1 MADREVE
8 LLAIGAGPS
17 NLGLAVALEE
27 LAPDLA
33 AASLLIE
40 RDEATAW
47 QRGMLMPWAQS
58 QVSFLKD
65 LVILRN
71 PRSRYSFI
79 NYLHTM
85 GRLDDFINLSSFT
98 PYRREISDY
107 LRWVAE
113 SLQAVRI
120 EYGRR
125 CTGIEPCRDDSGTLT
140 GWLTRLADGSTIRS
154 KVLVLGIGRDPNI
167 PAEFAALP
175 AERIVHSTEYVPRL
189 MEFNA
194 KPPDQRPRRVVVI
207 GGAQSSAEI
216 LYSVMRDLP
225 GCQATLIMRSMGFT
239 AYQTSKFT
247 NELYYPSFVNDFY
260 HALPE
265 AQEQMLREMHN
276 TNYSGLAPNL
286 LEELYRTIY
295 LERLDGQQRTQIKLM
310 TDVTASHMDGDEVV
324 LELNNRKTGYVDEV
338 RCDLVLLGTGFVRQ
352 MPLAVRRLAADVGL
366 PRVEVT
372 RQYRLMI
379 EEPATASCY
388 LQGVNEATHGIADS
402 LLSIIAAR
410 SAEIVADIQARRE
423 ATAAAPAVP
432 ALPAITVPPT
442 LSPA

>member
-1 MADREVE
+1 MADREIE

-17 NLGLAVALEE
+17 NIGLAVALEE

-33 AASLLIE
+33 ANSLMIE
-40 RDEATAW
+40 KDEAIAW

-65 LVILRN
+65 LVTLRN
-71 PRSRYSFI
+71 PRSRYSFLSF
-79 NYLHTM
+79 LHHM
-85 GRLDDFINLSSFT
+85 GRLDEFVNLSSFT

-113 SLQAVRI
+113 SLQTVRV

-125 CTGIEPCRDDSGTLT
+125 CVGIEPRRDEHGTLT
-140 GWLTRLADGSTIRS
+140 GWNTRLADGSTIRS
-154 KVLVLGIGRDPNI
+154 KVLVLGIGRDANI

-175 AERIVHSTEYVPRL
+175 AERYIHSTQYVPRIG
-189 MEFNA
+189 EFAA
-194 KPPDQRPRRVVVI
+194 KPPDERPQRMVVI
-207 GGAQSSAEI
+207 GGAQSSAEM

-225 GCQATLIMRSMGFT
+225 GCQPTLIMRSAGFS

-247 NELYYPSFVNDFY
+247 NELYYPSFIDDFY

-276 TNYSGLAPNL
+276 TNYAGLNPAL
-286 LEELYRTIY
+286 LEELYRTMY
-295 LERLDGQQRTQIKLM
+295 LERLNGKERLRIKTM
-310 TDVTASHMDGDEVV
+310 SDVIATRMERDEIV
-324 LELNNRKTGYVDEV
+324 LEVSDRKTGYVEEV
-338 RCDLVLLGTGFVRQ
+338 RCDLVLLGTGFIRQ
-352 MPLAVRRLAADVGL
+352 MPMAVRRLAADLGV

-372 RQYRLMI
+372 RNYRLVI
-379 EEPATASCY
+379 DEPVSGAACY

-402 LLSIIAAR
+402 LLSVIGAR
-410 SAEIVADIQARRE
+410 SADIVHDIIAQRGADAAEPVPE
-423 ATAAAPAVP
+423 AELAV
-432 ALPAITVPPT
+432 
-442 LSPA
+442 SRS

>member
-1 MADREVE
+1 MADREIE

-17 NLGLAVALEE
+17 NIGLAVALEE

-33 AASLLIE
+33 ANSLLIE
-40 RDEATAW
+40 KDEAIAW

-65 LVILRN
+65 LVTLRN
-71 PRSRYSFI
+71 PQSRYSFLSF
-79 NYLHTM
+79 LHHM
-85 GRLDDFINLSSFT
+85 GRLDEFVNLSSFT

-113 SLQAVRI
+113 SLQTVRV

-125 CTGIEPCRDDSGTLT
+125 CVGVEPCRDEHGTLT
-140 GWLTRLADGSTIRS
+140 GWSTRLADGSTIRS
-154 KVLVLGIGRDPNI
+154 KVLVLGIGRDANI

-175 AERIVHSTEYVPRL
+175 AERYIHSTQYVPRIAEL
-189 MEFNA
+189 AA
-194 KPPDQRPRRVVVI
+194 KPPDERPQRVVVI
-207 GGAQSSAEI
+207 GGAQSSAEM

-225 GCQATLIMRSMGFT
+225 GCQPTLIMRSAGFS

-247 NELYYPSFVNDFY
+247 NQLYYPSFIDDFY

-276 TNYSGLAPNL
+276 TNYAGLNPAL
-286 LEELYRTIY
+286 LEELYRTMY
-295 LERLDGQQRTQIKLM
+295 LERLNGKERLRIKTM
-310 TDVTASHMDGDEVV
+310 SDVIATRVERDEVV
-324 LELNNRKTGYVDEV
+324 LEVSDRKTGYVEEV
-338 RCDLVLLGTGFVRQ
+338 RCDLVLLGTGFIRQ
-352 MPLAVRRLAADVGL
+352 MPMAVRRLAADLGV

-372 RQYRLMI
+372 RNYRLI
-379 EEPATASCY
+379 VEEPAGGAACY

-402 LLSIIAAR
+402 LLSVIGAR
-410 SAEIVADIQARRE
+410 SADIVNDILAHRDAGAAGEPVPE
-423 ATAAAPAVP
+423 AELAVSR
-432 ALPAITVPPT
+432 T
-442 LSPA
+442 

>member
-1 MADREVE
+1 MADREIE

-17 NLGLAVALEE
+17 NIGLAVALEE

-33 AASLLIE
+33 ANSLLIE
-40 RDEATAW
+40 KDEAIAW

-65 LVILRN
+65 LVTLRN
-71 PRSRYSFI
+71 PQSRFSFVS
-79 NYLHTM
+79 YLHHM
-85 GRLDDFINLSSFT
+85 GRLDEFINLSSFT

-113 SLQAVRI
+113 SLRTVRV

-125 CTGIEPCRDDSGTLT
+125 CTAIEPCRDGNGTLT
-140 GWLTRLADGSTIRS
+140 GWYTRLADGSTIRS
-154 KVLVLGIGRDPNI
+154 KVLVLGIGRDANI
-167 PAEFAALP
+167 PAEFAPLP
-175 AERIVHSTEYVPRL
+175 AERLIHSTQYVPRIS
-189 MEFNA
+189 EFAA
-194 KPPDQRPRRVVVI
+194 KPPDERPQRVVVI
-207 GGAQSSAEI
+207 GGAQSSAEM

-225 GCQATLIMRSMGFT
+225 GCQPTLLMRSAGFS

-276 TNYSGLAPNL
+276 TNYAGLNPAL
-286 LEELYRTIY
+286 LEELYRTMY
-295 LERLDGQQRTQIKLM
+295 LERLSGKERLRIKTM
-310 TDVTASHMDGDEVV
+310 CDVIATRMERDEIV
-324 LELNNRKTGYVDEV
+324 LEVSDRKTGYVEEV
-338 RCDLVLLGTGFVRQ
+338 RCDLVLLGTGFIRQ
-352 MPLAVRRLAADVGL
+352 MPLAVRRLAADLGV

-372 RQYRLMI
+372 RNYRLVI
-379 EEPATASCY
+379 DEPVSGAACY

-402 LLSIIAAR
+402 LLSVIGAR
-410 SAEIVADIQARRE
+410 SADIVLDVMAERAAQAAE
-423 ATAAAPAVP
+423 AVP
-432 ALPAITVPPT
+432 AEMMAASRP
-442 LSPA
+442 

>member
-1 MADREVE
+1 MADREIE

-17 NLGLAVALEE
+17 NIGLAVALEE

-33 AASLLIE
+33 ANSLLIE
-40 RDEATAW
+40 KDEAIAW

-65 LVILRN
+65 LVTLRN
-71 PRSRYSFI
+71 PQSRFSFVS
-79 NYLHTM
+79 YLHHM
-85 GRLDDFINLSSFT
+85 GRLDEFINLSSFT

-113 SLQAVRI
+113 SLRTVQV

-125 CTGIEPCRDDSGTLT
+125 CMGIEPCRDGDGTLT
-140 GWLTRLADGSTIRS
+140 GWYTRLADGSTIRS
-154 KVLVLGIGRDPNI
+154 KVLVLGIGRDANI

-175 AERIVHSTEYVPRL
+175 AERVIHSTQYVPRIS
-189 MEFNA
+189 EYAA
-194 KPPDQRPRRVVVI
+194 KPPDERPQRVVVI
-207 GGAQSSAEI
+207 GGAQSSAEM

-225 GCQATLIMRSMGFT
+225 GCQPTLLMRSAGFS

-276 TNYSGLAPNL
+276 TNYAGLNPAL
-286 LEELYRTIY
+286 LEELYRTMY
-295 LERLDGQQRTQIKLM
+295 LERLAGKERLRIKTM
-310 TDVTASHMDGDEVV
+310 CDVIATRVERDEIV
-324 LELNNRKTGYVDEV
+324 LDVSDRKTGYVEEV
-338 RCDLVLLGTGFVRQ
+338 RCDLVLLGTGFIRQ
-352 MPLAVRRLAADVGL
+352 MPLAVRRLAADLGV

-372 RQYRLMI
+372 RNYRLVI
-379 EEPATASCY
+379 DEPVSGAACY

-402 LLSIIAAR
+402 LLSVIGAR
-410 SAEIVADIQARRE
+410 SADIVLDVMAERAAQAAE
-423 ATAAAPAVP
+423 AVP
-432 ALPAITVPPT
+432 AAEMLAASRP
-442 LSPA
+442 

>member
-1 MADREVE
+1 MADRVVE

-17 NLGLAVALEE
+17 NLGLAIALEE

-33 AASLLIE
+33 ADSLLIE
-40 RDEATAW
+40 RDEATVW

-79 NYLHTM
+79 NYLHSM

-113 SLQAVRI
+113 SLQTVRV

-125 CTGIEPCRDDSGTLT
+125 SVGIEPCRDEAGTLT
-140 GWLTRLADGSTIRS
+140 GWRTRLADGSTIRS
-154 KVLVLGIGRDPNI
+154 KVLVMGIGRDANI
-167 PAEFAALP
+167 PPEFAALP
-175 AERIVHSTEYVPRL
+175 AERIVHSTEYVQRINEL
-189 MEFNA
+189 AA
-194 KPPDQRPRRVVVI
+194 KAPDERPHRVVVL
-207 GGAQSSAEI
+207 GGAQSSAEM

-225 GCQATLIMRSMGFT
+225 GCRPTLIMRSMGFS

-260 HALPE
+260 HALPS

-276 TNYSGLAPNL
+276 TNYAGLSPSL

-295 LERLDGQQRTQIKLM
+295 LERLGGEQRTQIKLM
-310 TDVTASHMDGDEVV
+310 TDVTGSHMDGDEIV
-324 LELNNRKTGYVDEV
+324 LELSNRRTGYVEEV

-352 MPLAVRRLAADVGL
+352 MPLAVRRLAADLGL

-372 RQYRLMI
+372 RSYRLVI
-379 EEPATASCY
+379 EEPATALCY

-402 LLSIIAAR
+402 LLSVIAAR
-410 SAEIVADIQARRE
+410 SADIVADIQAQQAHTSPE
-423 ATAAAPAVP
+423 LAVP
-432 ALPAITVPPT
+432 ELRAVTASPS

>member
-1 MADREVE
+1 MADREIE

-17 NLGLAVALEE
+17 NIGLAVALEE

-33 AASLLIE
+33 ASSLLIE
-40 RDEATAW
+40 KDEAIAW

-65 LVILRN
+65 LVTLRN
-71 PRSRYSFI
+71 PQSRFSFI
-79 NYLHTM
+79 SYLHDM
-85 GRLDDFINLSSFT
+85 GRLDEFINLSSFT

-113 SLQAVRI
+113 SLRTVQV

-125 CTGIEPCRDDSGTLT
+125 CTGIEPCRDDGGTLT
-140 GWLTRLADGSTIRS
+140 GWYTRLADGSTIRS
-154 KVLVLGIGRDPNI
+154 KVLVLGIGRDANI

-175 AERIVHSTEYVPRL
+175 PERLIHSTQYVPRIG
-189 MEFNA
+189 EFAA
-194 KPPDQRPRRVVVI
+194 KPPDERPQRVVVI
-207 GGAQSSAEI
+207 GGAQSSAEM

-225 GCQATLIMRSMGFT
+225 GCQPTLIMRSAGFS

-276 TNYSGLAPNL
+276 TNYAGLNPAL
-286 LEELYRTIY
+286 LEELYRTMY
-295 LERLDGQQRTQIKLM
+295 LERLSGKERLRIKTM
-310 TDVTASHMDGDEVV
+310 HDVIAARLERDEIV
-324 LELNNRKTGYVDEV
+324 LEISDRKTGYVEEV
-338 RCDLVLLGTGFVRQ
+338 RCDLVLLGTGFIRQ
-352 MPLAVRRLAADVGL
+352 MPLAVRRLAADLGV

-372 RQYRLMI
+372 RNYRLVVD
-379 EEPATASCY
+379 EPVSGAACY

-402 LLSIIAAR
+402 LLSVIGAR
-410 SAEIVADIQARRE
+410 SADIVHDIMAQRDADA
-423 ATAAAPAVP
+423 ATAAAAAAEPEMLTA
-432 ALPAITVPPT
+432 
-442 LSPA
+442 SRS

>member
-1 MADREVE
+1 MADREIE

-17 NLGLAVALEE
+17 NIGLAVALEE

-33 AASLLIE
+33 ANSLLIE
-40 RDEATAW
+40 KDEAIAW

-65 LVILRN
+65 LVTLRN
-71 PRSRYSFI
+71 PQSRFSFI
-79 NYLHTM
+79 SYLHHM
-85 GRLDDFINLSSFT
+85 GRLDEFINLSSFT

-113 SLQAVRI
+113 SLRTVRV

-125 CTGIEPCRDDSGTLT
+125 CTAIEPCRDGDGTLT
-140 GWLTRLADGSTIRS
+140 GWYTRLADGSTIRS
-154 KVLVLGIGRDPNI
+154 KVLVLGIGRDANI
-167 PAEFAALP
+167 PAEFAPLP
-175 AERIVHSTEYVPRL
+175 AERLIHSTQYVPRIG
-189 MEFNA
+189 EFAA
-194 KPPDQRPRRVVVI
+194 KPPDERPQRVVVI
-207 GGAQSSAEI
+207 GGAQSSAEM

-225 GCQATLIMRSMGFT
+225 GCQPTLLMRSAGFS

-276 TNYSGLAPNL
+276 TNYAGLNPAL
-286 LEELYRTIY
+286 LEELYRTMY
-295 LERLDGQQRTQIKLM
+295 LERLSGKERLRIKTM
-310 TDVTASHMDGDEVV
+310 CDVIATRMERDEIV
-324 LELNNRKTGYVDEV
+324 LEVSDRKTGYVEEV
-338 RCDLVLLGTGFVRQ
+338 RCDLVLLGTGFIRQ
-352 MPLAVRRLAADVGL
+352 MPLAVRRLAADLGV

-372 RQYRLMI
+372 RNYRLVI
-379 EEPATASCY
+379 DEPVSGAACY

-402 LLSIIAAR
+402 LLSVIGAR
-410 SAEIVADIQARRE
+410 SADIVLDVMAERAAQAAE
-423 ATAAAPAVP
+423 AVP
-432 ALPAITVPPT
+432 AEMMAASRP
-442 LSPA
+442 